1 MSKRK
6 AHKAE
11 LYIDSVYGLHELY
24 NAFQRLDRLTTAE
37 LTHELIRTPTAY
49 PCTLVFELQTSKP
62 LPEVLAEAKKA
73 LGPLNV
79 RRKVWAV
86 KVDDDSSG
94 GAC

>member
-1 MSKRK
+1 MKRRK
-6 AHKAE
+6 QQTAE
-11 LYIDSVYGLHELY
+11 LYLDSVHGLHEVY
-24 NAFQRLDRLTTAE
+24 NAFQRLDRLTTATI
-37 LTHELIRTPTAY
+37 THELIKTPTAY

-62 LPEVLAEAKKA
+62 LPEELAEAKKA

>member
-24 NAFQRLDRLTTAE
+24 NAFQRLDRLTTAQI
-37 LTHELIRTPTAY
+37 THELIKTPTAY
-49 PCTLVFELQTSKP
+49 PAVLVFELQTTEP
-62 LPEVLAEAKKA
+62 IAQVLAEAKKL

-79 RRKVWAV
+79 RRKVWVMA
-86 KVDDDSSG
+86 
-94 GAC
+94 A